1 MKRKKKLKK
10 ILRIR
15 NKESTPEERGID
27 LPPEGAV
34 GYTRF
39 KDKRQKAQEV
49 QRQKKKVT
57 NPRSED
63 VVFKIEL
70 KDTSFEIYEKM

>member
-39 KDKRQKAQEV
+39 KDKR
-49 QRQKKKVT
+49 
-57 NPRSED
+57 
-63 VVFKIEL
+63 
-70 KDTSFEIYEKM
+70 

>member
-39 KDKRQKAQEV
+39 KDKRQKAQ
-49 QRQKKKVT
+49 RCKGRRKK
-57 NPRSED
+57 
-63 VVFKIEL
+63 
-70 KDTSFEIYEKM
+70 